1 MKLLETEINKQERSV
16 DLIDELLA
24 KRLDKEANLK
34 YLNEEIL
41 KLCKTEEIKKE
52 IEKQQEYKDNIT
64 WKVRANRILKTK
76 ESEVVRETERTNVVE
91 TRSEQQN
98 TVKLPRLQIP
108 QYDGNILRFHEFYYQ
123 FEVAI
128 HKNVNLSNV
137 EKFSYLKSYLTD
149 EAEVALRGLALSSE
163 NYEIVLNILK
173 ERFGR
178 KDIIIDA
185 HTARLLNLSP
195 VRKSYDII
203 ALRRLYSECETHIRG
218 LENNG
223 INPNS
228 YSCLLVY
235 MWTDSLIALHWI
247 KGKASKWKPFVS
259 NRVSEIQ
266 SRTDPADWN
275 HCSGQDNPADFISR
289 GATVEKF
296 MSSSIWMQGPEWLRL
311 KKRDW
316 PKGSNYEICL
326 EISPE
331 VYCEKRIGYY
341 DLYTTLNLKLN
352 DVCELSTEELNEA
365 EIIWTK
371 TVQSEA
377 FAEELSSL
385 RQGKTISK
393 TSSILELNPFLNND
407 GIMHVGGRL
416 QKSRLSYLQ
425 RHPIIMPSKHHFVNL
440 LVWDAHSKV
449 FHGGISETLIE
460 IRERYW
466 IIKGRQTVKNILRKC
481 ILCKRFNSSP
491 GVQVTAPLPVNRTEE
506 LPPFS
511 VVGIDF
517 GGPLYT
523 KDSDEKNYIVLFT
536 CGVTRALHLEFV
548 GSMTTETF
556 LLAFR
561 RFIARRGL
569 CSQVLTDNAKTFKR
583 SELEL
588 KNMWTAIS
596 HPTVKDFY
604 ASHKIQWCY
613 IAEKAAW
620 WGGFYERL
628 IKSVKLALRKTLRKT
643 TLSRYELETLIN
655 Y

>member
-1 MKLLETEINKQERSV
+1 
-16 DLIDELLA
+16 
-24 KRLDKEANLK
+24 
-34 YLNEEIL
+34 
-41 KLCKTEEIKKE
+41 
-52 IEKQQEYKDNIT
+52 
-64 WKVRANRILKTK
+64 
-76 ESEVVRETERTNVVE
+76 
-91 TRSEQQN
+91 
-98 TVKLPRLQIP
+98 
-108 QYDGNILRFHEFYYQ
+108 
-123 FEVAI
+123 
-128 HKNVNLSNV
+128 
-137 EKFSYLKSYLTD
+137 
-149 EAEVALRGLALSSE
+149 
-163 NYEIVLNILK
+163 
-173 ERFGR
+173 
-178 KDIIIDA
+178 
-185 HTARLLNLSP
+185 
-195 VRKSYDII
+195 
-203 ALRRLYSECETHIRG
+203 
-218 LENNG
+218 
-223 INPNS
+223 
-228 YSCLLVY
+228 

-331 VYCEKRIGYY
+331 VYCEKRSKLEEVSSFVCEVQSNLTHLM
-341 DLYTTLNLKLN
+341 DLNRYSSLRKLYRVTSWILRFIYNLKFKTKR
-352 DVCELSTEELNEA
+352 CGELSTEELNEA

-449 FHGGISETLIE
+449 FHGGNSETFIE

-481 ILCKRFNSSP
+481 ILC
-491 GVQVTAPLPVNRTEE
+491 
-506 LPPFS
+506 
-511 VVGIDF
+511 IDF
-517 GGPLYT
+517 GGPPYA

-536 CGVTRALHLEFV
+536 SGVTRALHLEFV

-569 CSQVLTDNAKTFKR
+569 CSQVLTDDAKTFKR
-583 SELEL
+583 SELKKL
-588 KNMWTAIS
+588 WTVIS
-596 HPTVKDFY
+596 HPTEPMPLTPAHMLLGRRVNSKITEFKVNDIVLIHDEKLPRHFWKLGRVVVTVFSGRDGKDY
-604 ASHKIQWCY
+604 SIYVMK
-613 IAEKAAW
+613 
-620 WGGFYERL
+620 
-628 IKSVKLALRKTLRKT
+628 V
-643 TLSRYELETLIN
+643 
-655 Y
+655 